1 MKMSCYRLKIDRFGN
16 QCMETTLKG
25 DYLLNVP
32 QLNKGTAF
40 TKNERKKFNLLGK
53 LPPRI
58 ETLNDQ
64 VNRAYIQLK
73 SYKDVN
79 QKNIFL
85 NELHNTNQV
94 LFYKLF
100 SNNIEEIMP
109 IIYTPQVAVNCQN
122 FSNEFRFPH
131 GLYIPYSDKNG
142 IRKIIDNYS
151 HNEIDLIVVT
161 DGERILGIGDQGI
174 GGIGIP
180 IGKLMLYTLLG
191 GINPIR
197 TLAIVLDVGT
207 NNKKLLNDPMYLGLR
222 RPRIT
227 GRKYINFIDDFV
239 SVLKQKMPSVL
250 LQWEDFGR
258 ENASLI
264 LERYRKKICS
274 FNDDIQGTA
283 VVTLAAILTA
293 LKTLK
298 QKLPDQRIV
307 ILGAG
312 SAAIGIANQITTAMK
327 REGLANLEARKRF
340 WLLDYNGLITDESKD
355 IILSQ
360 KPYLRKAI
368 EIKNWNIKNKKAIS
382 LLEVVKNVKPTILI
396 GCSTAA
402 NSFTKE
408 IVKEMA
414 KHVARPIIFPL
425 SNPTANSEAIPE
437 DLIKWTDG
445 RALIATGSPFKPVFY
460 KNKKYIIA
468 QCNNALAFPGIG
480 LGVVASKSREVSDEM
495 FWAAVETLHKES
507 PILKKSNNS
516 LLPSVKEASHV
527 AKKIGTKIAQIALK
541 NSLSNLPISK
551 NIRSLIER
559 TIWKI
564 KYKKLI

>member
-1 MKMSCYRLKIDRFGN
+1 MSYYRLKIDRFDN
-16 QCMETTLKG
+16 QCIETNLKG
-25 DYLLNVP
+25 DALLNAP

-58 ETLNDQ
+58 ETLNEQ
-64 VNRAYIQLK
+64 VSRAYIQFK
-73 SYKDVN
+73 SYKDLN

-94 LFYKLF
+94 LFYKLL

-109 IIYTPQVAVNCQN
+109 IIYTPQVAVNCQT
-122 FSNEFRFPH
+122 FSNEFRFPQ
-131 GLYIPYSDKNG
+131 GLYIPYSDKNSLK
-142 IRKIIDNYS
+142 KIIGSYPRD
-151 HNEIDLIVVT
+151 EIDLIVVT

-191 GINPIR
+191 GINPIK
-197 TLAIVLDVGT
+197 TLPIVLDVGT

-222 RPRIT
+222 HRRIT
-227 GRKYINFIDDFV
+227 GRKYIKFIDDFV
-239 SVLKQKMPSVL
+239 SVLKQKMPHVL

-258 ENASLI
+258 ENASAI

-298 QKLPDQRIV
+298 QKLSDQRIV

-312 SAAIGIANQITTAMK
+312 SAAIGISNQIIAAMK
-327 REGLANLEARKRF
+327 REGLTNLEARKRF

-355 IILSQ
+355 IISSQ
-360 KPYLRKAI
+360 KSYLRKI
-368 EIKNWNIKNKKAIS
+368 SEIKNWKIKNKNAIS

-396 GCSTAA
+396 GCSTKA

-408 IVKEMA
+408 IVKEMN
-414 KHVARPIIFPL
+414 KHTARPIIFPL
-425 SNPTANSEAIPE
+425 SNPTANSEAIPK

-445 RALIATGSPFKPVFY
+445 RALIATGSPFEPVIY
-460 KNKKYIIA
+460 KNKKYTIA
-468 QCNNALAFPGIG
+468 QCNNALTFPGIG
-480 LGVVASKSREVSDEM
+480 LGVIASKSHEVSDEM
-495 FWAAVETLHKES
+495 LWAATETLHHES
-507 PILKKSNNS
+507 LKRKNS
-516 LLPSVKEASHV
+516 LLPSVKEASYV
-527 AKKIGTKIAQIALK
+527 AKKIATKIAQIALK
-541 NSLSNLPISK
+541 KNTAKNK
-551 NIRSLIER
+551 NIQDLIKKV
-559 TIWKI
+559 TWKI
-564 KYKKLI
+564 AYKKIISI